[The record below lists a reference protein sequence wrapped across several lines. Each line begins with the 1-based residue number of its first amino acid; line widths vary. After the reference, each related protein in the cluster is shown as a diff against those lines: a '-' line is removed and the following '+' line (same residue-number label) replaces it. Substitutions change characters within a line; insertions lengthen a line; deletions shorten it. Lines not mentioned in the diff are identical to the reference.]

1 MPGAADAY
9 EHVGACFL
17 NECDTAPRL
26 TATGARTVVPGLDGT
41 RRPLHD
47 PAGLERLFK
56 SLLAAANDDSKSLKH
71 HKDVLKRST
80 ALGALTTLASV
91 FRSTVLNK
99 QSSSRRN
106 DPPDGTATREV
117 PEEARRRQLIEVT
130 IDSLAEVGY
139 VGSTLAQIAQR
150 AGVSP
155 GLVAHYFDDKDGL
168 LEATFRTLARGIG
181 ERMRERL
188 RRARTPRGRVQAV
201 IDTNLAPE
209 EFDQRTG
216 TAWLAF
222 WGQVLHV
229 KGLKRVQTVY
239 QRRMLSN
246 LRHALRRLV
255 PAGEAHSLAAMI
267 AAMIDGVWLRAA
279 LSRWQEADSES
290 ARAMLT
296 DFVDSRLQRSPR
308 AAAALPA
315 ATTGEAALA
324 PARVGSPGR
333 SSFRTINPATGEV
346 LAQIAIDGPA
356 EVAAAV
362 ARASAA
368 QKEWA
373 SLPGVVRGRILR
385 RAADILRA
393 RNLELAVLETRDTGK
408 PIQETS
414 AVDVISG
421 ADCLE
426 YYAGLA
432 ATLAG
437 EHLDLGPQAFGY
449 TRREPLGV
457 VCGIGAWN
465 YPLQIACWKAA
476 PALACGNAMIFKP
489 AELTPLTAMR
499 LRDVLAEAGLPQGV
513 FQIVQGMADTG
524 RLLTAH
530 PDIRKVSLT
539 GEVGTGKAVMADSA
553 GSLKQV
559 TLELGGKSPL
569 IIFDDAVLENAVA
582 GALLGNFYSA
592 GEVCS
597 NGTRVFVQRAI
608 KAAFLER
615 LAARVGAMRIGDP
628 MDPMTQVGTL
638 ISEDHMTKVLT
649 YIARG
654 KAEGA
659 RLLTGGHR
667 VSSGDLANGFFVAP
681 TVFDEC
687 HDDMTIVREEIFGP
701 VMSVLEFEDEE
712 EVIARANATQFGLAA
727 GVFTNDLTRAH
738 RVIARLQAGTCWI
751 NHYNVT
757 PIELPFGGVKLSGL
771 GRENG
776 RAALEHYTQLK
787 SVYVAMGDVEAPY

>member
-1 MPGAADAY
+1 M
-9 EHVGACFL
+9 
-17 NECDTAPRL
+17 
-26 TATGARTVVPGLDGT
+26 
-41 RRPLHD
+41 
-47 PAGLERLFK
+47 
-56 SLLAAANDDSKSLKH
+56 
-71 HKDVLKRST
+71 
-80 ALGALTTLASV
+80 
-91 FRSTVLNK
+91 NK
-99 QSSSRRN
+99 QSSPRRP
-106 DPPDGTATREV
+106 DPPESAAPREE
-117 PEEARRRQLIEVT
+117 PEDARRQQLIEVT

-155 GLVAHYFDDKDGL
+155 GLVAHYFGDKDGL

-181 ERMRERL
+181 ERVGERL
-188 RRARTPRGRVQAV
+188 KLARTPRGRVQAV

-222 WGQVLHV
+222 WGQVLHG
-229 KGLKRVQTVY
+229 KDLERVQTVY

-246 LRHALRRLV
+246 LRHALKRLL
-255 PAGEAHSLAAMI
+255 PAEEARSLAEMI

-296 DFVDSRLQRSPR
+296 AFVDSRLQKS
-308 AAAALPA
+308 AQA
-315 ATTGEAALA
+315 GESA
-324 PARVGSPGR
+324 PAPTTATASGRGSTMARPG
-333 SSFRTINPATGEV
+333 SSRPGWFKTINPATGEV
-346 LAQIAIDGPA
+346 LAEIAAAGPA

-362 ARASAA
+362 ERASAA

-373 SLPGVVRGRILR
+373 SLPGAARGRILR

-393 RNLELAVLETRDTGK
+393 RNAELAQLETRDTGK

-414 AVDVISG
+414 AVDVLSG

-457 VCGIGAWN
+457 VAGIGAWN

-489 AELTPLTAMR
+489 AELTPLTAVK
-499 LRDVLAEAGLPQGV
+499 LREVFAEAGLPEGV
-513 FQIVQGMADTG
+513 FQVVQGMADTG

-530 PDIRKVSLT
+530 PRIRKVSLT

-553 GSLKQV
+553 ASLKQV

-569 IIFDDAVLENAVA
+569 IVFEDAVVENAVG

-597 NGTRVFVQRAI
+597 NGTRVFVHRAV

-615 LAARVGAMRIGDP
+615 LVARVNAMRIGDP
-628 MDPMTQVGTL
+628 LDPATQVGAL
-638 ISEDHMTKVLT
+638 ISEEHMSKVLA
-649 YIARG
+649 YIGRG

-659 RLLTGGHR
+659 RLVTGGHR
-667 VSSGDLANGFFVAP
+667 VTSGDLANGYFVAP

-687 HDDMTIVREEIFGP
+687 HDDMAIVREEIFGP

-712 EVIARANATQFGLAA
+712 EVIARANATEFGLAA

-776 RAALEHYTQLK
+776 RAAIEHYTQLK
-787 SVYVAMGDVEAPY
+787 SVYVAMSDVEAPY